1 MNLAVDEIMEIILTN
16 MCMLYDDKGRIL
28 VQKRTKKDWPG
39 ITFPGGH
46 VEDGETVVESGIREM
61 KEETGLDV
69 YNLRVCGVKDWVIEG
84 KRHLVILFKTNS
96 FSGSLLPSKEG
107 EVFWIKE
114 EELTSYELAPDTHEI
129 YLIMKNE
136 NVSELYIEGDRKKI
150 M

>member
-1 MNLAVDEIMEIILTN
+1 
-16 MCMLYDDKGRIL
+16 
-28 VQKRTKKDWPG
+28 
-39 ITFPGGH
+39 
-46 VEDGETVVESGIREM
+46 
-61 KEETGLDV
+61 
-69 YNLRVCGVKDWVIEG
+69 

-114 EELTSYELAPDTHEI
+114 EELTSYELAPDTYEI